1 MGNHLRINQMNINQI
16 QIPKNNRNNNMNI
29 FRMANNIP
37 MNNFDIS
44 KANNIGM
51 NQMNKAGIN

>member
-1 MGNHLRINQMNINQI
+1 MQINQMNINQI
-16 QIPKNNRNNNMNI
+16 QILKNNRNNNMNI

-44 KANNIGM
+44 QSNNIGM